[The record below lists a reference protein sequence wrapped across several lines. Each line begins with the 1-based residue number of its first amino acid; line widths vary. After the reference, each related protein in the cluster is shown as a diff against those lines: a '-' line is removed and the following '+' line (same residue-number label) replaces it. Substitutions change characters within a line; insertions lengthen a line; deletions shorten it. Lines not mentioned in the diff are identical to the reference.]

1 MPHWM
6 ITRCPYNSPEAKVNA
21 KFLILTGTANPSL
34 ADGVA
39 RELGV
44 QIRTCTVDKYS
55 DGDVAVQSE
64 GPDNE
69 RIVPS
74 APLFNPQSNH
84 EQPHPLPPGGPSH
97 CELHHGDFSLCRRTP
112 RG

>member
-1 MPHWM
+1 M
-6 ITRCPYNSPEAKVNA
+6 ND

-55 DGDVAVQSE
+55 DGDVAVQLLESMPRKKVFLMQPTSPPARNSHRGDARATEMGQRCALNVGQLTREKYGSE
-64 GPDNE
+64 IG
-69 RIVPS
+69 RAHV
-74 APLFNPQSNH
+74 
-84 EQPHPLPPGGPSH
+84 
-97 CELHHGDFSLCRRTP
+97 
-112 RG
+112 